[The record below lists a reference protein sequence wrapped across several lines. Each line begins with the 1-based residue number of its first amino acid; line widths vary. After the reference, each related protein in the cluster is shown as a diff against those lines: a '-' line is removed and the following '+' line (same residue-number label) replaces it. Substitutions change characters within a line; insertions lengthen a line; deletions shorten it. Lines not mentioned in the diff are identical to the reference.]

1 MSTAVAANQIAV
13 LTRNHSR
20 GEVRNLWSRALTTF
34 TDRPRLPRLRFGV
47 AVAITRSVF
56 RQPNDV
62 DLDRCRGAHLTDL
75 PPPNRGLH
83 ESHSSDSYNR
93 RTGSDTGLSRRRW
106 SDGT

>member
-62 DLDRCRGAHLTDL
+62 DLDRCRGGA
-75 PPPNRGLH
+75 
-83 ESHSSDSYNR
+83 SHGPATSQS
-93 RTGSDTGLSRRRW
+93 
-106 SDGT
+106 GTA